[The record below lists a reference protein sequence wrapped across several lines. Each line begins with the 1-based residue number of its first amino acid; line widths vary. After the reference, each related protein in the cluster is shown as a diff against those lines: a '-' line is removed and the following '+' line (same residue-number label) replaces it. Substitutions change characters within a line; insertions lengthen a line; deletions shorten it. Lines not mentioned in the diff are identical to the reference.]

1 LETITLRQQVARA
14 AQFIGAKIAQKPTI
28 AIILGSGLGALA
40 DAVAEATILPYA
52 DVPYF
57 PPTSVEGHRGRLVV
71 GQLEGK
77 TVAVLQGRAHGY
89 EGHTLAQ
96 ITLPIRVMHALGVE
110 TLIVTNAAGGLNPGF
125 QAGDLMLITD
135 QINLPGM
142 VGHNPLYGLN
152 DPALGPRFPGMNDA
166 YDPAL
171 RALTRR
177 VAEGQGLRLRQGVYV
192 MLGGPSYET
201 PAEVAFLRLIG
212 GDAVGMSTASE
223 VAVAR
228 HVGLR
233 VLGFSLISNVLSHQ
247 PGQAS
252 PTHEEVLAATA
263 AAMPRFIAL
272 IRGIVKAM

>member
-1 LETITLRQQVARA
+1 LETITLHQQVARA
-14 AQFIGAKIAQKPTI
+14 AQFIGAKIAQKPTL

-40 DAVAEATILPYA
+40 EAVGEATILPYT
-52 DVPYF
+52 DIPYF
-57 PPTSVEGHRGRLVV
+57 LPTSVEGHRGRLVI
-71 GQLEGK
+71 GQLEEK
-77 TVAVLQGRAHGY
+77 TVAVLQGRVHGY
-89 EGHTLAQ
+89 EGYPLSQ
-96 ITLPIRVMHALGVE
+96 ITLPIRVLHALGVE
-110 TLIVTNAAGGLNPGF
+110 TMIITNAAGGLNTGF

-142 VGHNPLYGLN
+142 VGNNPLYGLN
-152 DPALGPRFPGMNDA
+152 DPALGPRFIGMNDA

-171 RALTRR
+171 RALARR
-177 VAEGQGLRLRQGVYV
+177 IAEGQGLRLRQGVYV

-201 PAEVAFLRLIG
+201 TAEVAFLRAIG

-223 VAVAR
+223 VVVAR
-228 HVGLR
+228 QVGAR
-233 VLGFSLISNVLSHQ
+233 VIGLSLISNVLSHQ

-272 IRGIVKAM
+272 LRGIVRAM

>member
-77 TVAVLQGRAHGY
+77 VVAVLQGRVHGY

-152 DPALGPRFPGMNDA
+152 DLALGPRFPGMNDA

-171 RALTRR
+171 RALTMR

>member
-1 LETITLRQQVARA
+1 LPSRLTPRNGGRDGKSGRDGASEA
-14 AQFIGAKIAQKPTI
+14 A
-28 AIILGSGLGALA
+28 
-40 DAVAEATILPYA
+40 ILPYT
-52 DVPYF
+52 DIPHF
-57 PPTSVEGHRGRLVV
+57 LPTSVEGHRGRLVV

-77 TVAVLQGRAHGY
+77 VVAVLQGRVHGY
-89 EGHTLAQ
+89 EGHTLQ
-96 ITLPIRVMHALGVE
+96 QTTMPIRVMHALGAE
-110 TLIVTNAAGGLNPGF
+110 SIIITNAAGGLNPGF

-152 DPALGPRFPGMNDA
+152 DPTLGPRFPGMNDA

-171 RALTRR
+171 RSLTLR
-177 VAEGQGLRLRQGVYV
+177 VAEGQGLHLRQGVYI

-201 PAEVAFLRLIG
+201 PAEVAFLRSIG

-223 VAVAR
+223 VVVAR
-228 HVGLR
+228 QVGMR
-233 VLGFSLISNVLSHQ
+233 VLGLSLISNVLSHQ

-272 IRGIVKAM
+272 IRGVVRAI

>member
-77 TVAVLQGRAHGY
+77 TVAVLQGRVHGY

-142 VGHNPLYGLN
+142 VGNNPLYGLN

-171 RALTRR
+171 RALTMR